1 MPKLLL
7 FLLLILG
14 LNNNV
19 SALYDVN
26 NNCQRAWMLL
36 MDLQI
41 EKAKNLVH
49 EELKI
54 NPENYYAHYLDQTC
68 DVFRLIINANES
80 DYNTFVENYHAK
92 RKIMDGKD
100 ESSPYYLSCFAEMEL
115 QVAVF
120 SVMHG
125 SQFAGVKKGY
135 AAYNDV
141 YKNLKKYPQF
151 KPNQK
156 LDGFFNVAIANLPP
170 FVKWAVST
178 FGVKVEIKKGFKILF
193 ENYQSQKNVEGINA
207 ETALYI
213 ILAAKIN
220 KTPEML
226 YDFTRTLDP
235 VIANTFLHKYFR
247 ANIAYWSGKNEEGIK
262 VLQQTN
268 HAASK
273 ESEILYNYMMGKML
287 LRKLDPSAEQLFQK
301 YLGMVVKKE
310 YLKEINYNLA
320 LVYLLNGDVAKYKKY
335 CEVVKTRGMDLNER
349 DREALYE
356 AKLDYIPDVNL
367 VRARLSLDGGYLE
380 SYAKYIRAFEAAHAK
395 VPAYEMEYHLLKG
408 RYAALT
414 SNNALASA
422 EFRKTLELSEGK
434 PYYFASEAA
443 LRLGEISQKS
453 GQPAIAKEYYKKCV
467 KLYKKEY
474 YEYIE
479 DKANKALNTLGK

>member
-1 MPKLLL
+1 MLRFLLSLLLL
-7 FLLLILG
+7 FG
-14 LNNNV
+14 LSNNV
-19 SALYDVN
+19 SAVYDVN
-26 NNCQRAWMLL
+26 NNCKRAWMLL

-41 EKAKNLVH
+41 EKAKSLLH
-49 EELKI
+49 EELKN

-68 DVFRLIINANES
+68 DVFRLIINAGEK
-80 DYNTFVENYHAK
+80 DYNTFVEQFHAK

-170 FVKWAVST
+170 FVKWAVSA
-178 FGVKVEIKKGFKILF
+178 FGVKVNIDKGFKILF
-193 ENYQSQKNVEGINA
+193 ENYQSQKNIEGINA

-235 VIANTFLHKYFR
+235 AIANTFLHRYFR
-247 ANIAYWSGKNEEGIK
+247 ANIAYWSGKNDEGIK
-262 VLQQTN
+262 ILQQTN
-268 HAASK
+268 HASGK

-287 LRKLDPSAEQLFQK
+287 LRKLDPGAEQHFLK
-301 YLGMVVKKE
+301 YLSLVVKKE

-320 LVYLLNGDVAKYKKY
+320 LIYLMKGDQLKYKKY
-335 CEVVKTRGMDLNER
+335 CAVVKTQGMDLNER

-367 VRARLSLDGGYLE
+367 VKARLSLDGGYLE
-380 SYAKYIRAFEAAHAK
+380 AYLKYISAFESSHAK

-408 RYAALT
+408 KYAAVT
-414 SNNALASA
+414 SNNNLASA
-422 EFRKTLELSEGK
+422 EFRKTLELSEGR

-443 LRLGEISQKS
+443 LQLGEISQKA
-453 GQPAIAKEYYKKCV
+453 GQKTLAKEYYKKCV

-479 DKANKALNTLGK
+479 DKASKALNTL